1 MDFQGVLKVP
11 NVPPFQGIYEKLQLD
26 ADDYYNTEVVVQVA
40 FRYHSAAWQSERYGQ
55 LEVAKNN

>member
-40 FRYHSAAWQSERYGQ
+40 FRYHSAA
-55 LEVAKNN
+55 